1 MGDSDVIE
9 VTERR
14 QSLLT
19 VSNRGPLEYAWS
31 EEGDIDVVPGQGGLA
46 TALRVAAALH
56 PTIWL
61 SSPLSEVD
69 RLVAEGRV
77 LPPERDGA
85 AHFVLTDPEAY
96 DLFYGRFSN
105 EVLWFLQHSLTWPES
120 LGAREREHAWKAGY
134 QAVNSAFA
142 EAVIGEL
149 DSGAV
154 RAVMFHD
161 YHFYTAPAMVR
172 RARPGAYLQ
181 HFIHIPWP
189 GPSEWQRLEPA
200 IVQALCLG
208 LLGNDSVVFQTPE
221 SARNFIETCRAFV
234 PQCRPDA
241 VRGLVAV
248 NGRQVRVWADPIS
261 VDPGELRE
269 MAASPEFSRYRYLL
283 RPQPGVRTILRVDR
297 LDLTKNVVRGF
308 EAYRSL
314 LRDHPDLR
322 EKVYFLA
329 LLVPSRGDIESYRE
343 YQDEALGLV
352 ESINREF
359 GNLRWKPIRVI
370 FENNRM
376 QALAAMSL
384 YDVLLVNPV
393 ADGMNLVAK
402 EGPTVNTHDGVLVL
416 SREAGAFEELGD
428 AAIGVDPYDV
438 AGTAGA
444 LHRALTMAPD
454 ERRQRAARLK
464 ASILEHDLRAWFAA
478 LLADIDRH
486 APLPASSAA

>member
-1 MGDSDVIE
+1 
-9 VTERR
+9 
-14 QSLLT
+14 
-19 VSNRGPLEYAWS
+19 
-31 EEGDIDVVPGQGGLA
+31 
-46 TALRVAAALH
+46 
-56 PTIWL
+56 
-61 SSPLSEVD
+61 
-69 RLVAEGRV
+69 
-77 LPPERDGA
+77 
-85 AHFVLTDPEAY
+85 
-96 DLFYGRFSN
+96 
-105 EVLWFLQHSLTWPES
+105 
-120 LGAREREHAWKAGY
+120 
-134 QAVNSAFA
+134 
-142 EAVIGEL
+142 
-149 DSGAV
+149 
-154 RAVMFHD
+154 
-161 YHFYTAPAMVR
+161 MVR
-172 RARPGAYLQ
+172 RLRPAAYLQ

-221 SARNFIETCRAFV
+221 SALNFIDTCRVFV
-234 PQCRPDA
+234 PQSNPDA
-241 VRGLVAV
+241 ARGVVSV
-248 NGRQVRVWADPIS
+248 NGRQVRIWSDPIS
-261 VDPGELRE
+261 VDPHELRE
-269 MAASPEFSRYRYLL
+269 MASSPEFSRYRYLL
-283 RPQPGVRTILRVDR
+283 RPQPGVKTILRVDR

-314 LRDHPDLR
+314 LLEHPELR

-416 SREAGAFEELGD
+416 SRQAGAFEELGD
-428 AAIGVDPYDV
+428 AALGVDPYDV
-438 AGTAGA
+438 PGTAAA
-444 LHRALTMAPD
+444 LHQALIMTSE
-454 ERRQRAARLK
+454 ERRQRAGRLK
-464 ASILEHDLRAWFAA
+464 SAILEHDLRAWFAA

-486 APLPASSAA
+486 SPLPASTAA